1 MKNAA
6 IKMLFV
12 LLGVS
17 LAVSCSNN
25 PYTPASM
32 PTDQTISASPAK
44 EILINDGRLDK
55 PYVTLGQLEYTLKRY
70 TSAFINRAGLRKQ
83 AIDFLKIEAFIKY
96 GDKVDAIVDTQ
107 VQEST
112 EERED
117 GALSVTHV
125 QGTAVSFKPDKKVL
139 TKHPTRRKV
148 KLSKTTTIPREIL
161 ITPSEILK

>member
-6 IKMLFV
+6 IRMLFV
-12 LLGVS
+12 LLGIS
-17 LAVSCSNN
+17 LAVGCSNN
-25 PYTPASM
+25 PFTPALM
-32 PTDQTISASPAK
+32 PTNQTISASPAK
-44 EILINDGRLDK
+44 EILINDGHLDK

-70 TSAFINRAGLRKQ
+70 TSAFINRTELRKQ

-96 GDKVDAIVDTQ
+96 GDKVDAIIDTQ

-117 GALSVTHV
+117 GTLSVTHV
-125 QGTAVSFKPDKKVL
+125 QGTAVSFKPDKKVFA
-139 TKHPTRRKV
+139 KHPTRRKE
-148 KLSKTTTIPREIL
+148 KSSKTKPEEII